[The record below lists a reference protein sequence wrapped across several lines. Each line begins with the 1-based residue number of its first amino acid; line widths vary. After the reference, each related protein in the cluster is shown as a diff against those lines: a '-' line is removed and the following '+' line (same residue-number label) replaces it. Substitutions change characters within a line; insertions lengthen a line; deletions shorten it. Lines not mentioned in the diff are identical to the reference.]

1 MTPVM
6 AAAVSSTTWSEEWP
20 AATIATTAELLQYL
34 QHCYSLSLTSLRC
47 PPTPC
52 VPLPYALQYD
62 GDRQPG

>member
-34 QHCYSLSLTSLRC
+34 QHC
-47 PPTPC
+47 
-52 VPLPYALQYD
+52 
-62 GDRQPG
+62 